1 MLASPPA
8 VFTITLTIVLAG
20 QASRN
25 VDAHGIG
32 QEAGPAKTQRLTACT
47 VLTAPEIKKLV
58 GKALSPAFDLVKPN
72 EEKAGSGTECFHA
85 GVMVQLD
92 AYPVGNFEA
101 TRQSYEKTG
110 RTKFQPAPGIA
121 DAAYFYEQ
129 DAGKSSHAVGIFA
142 KTGQHVL
149 TITMDVNPPATAES
163 LRPVVIEL
171 TKAAVAKLK

>member
-1 MLASPPA
+1 MFASTLA
-8 VFTITLTIVLAG
+8 VFTIMLTVALAG
-20 QASRN
+20 EPSRN
-25 VDAHGIG
+25 VEAHGIG

-47 VLTAPEIKKLV
+47 VLTPAEIKKLV
-58 GKALSPAFDLVKPN
+58 GKALSPGFDLVKPN
-72 EEKAGSGTECFHA
+72 EEKVGSGTECFHA

-92 AYPVGNFEA
+92 GYPVGHFEA

-110 RTKFQPAPGIA
+110 RTKFQPSGIA

-129 DAGKSSHAVGIFA
+129 DPAKSSHAVGIFA